1 MGQYDIVTMLRAVPG
16 ILLGFTVH
24 EFLHAYTAYR
34 LGDSTARDEGRLT
47 LNPLKHIDPWGF
59 LLLAVAGFGWAKP
72 VRISPEKFAHPRRDE
87 ILVSLAGPLSN
98 LVLAFGLAAIL
109 KILLAGGVLGGGPV
123 GYETANVLLTAVF
136 INLGLFVF
144 NMIPIPPLDGSHLY
158 LPFLKSRSEK
168 AAILFYRYGVFT
180 LLGVIILESATKIDI
195 LPVGPAVR
203 WLGDL
208 VLTAVGLG

>member
-1 MGQYDIVTMLRAVPG
+1 LGQYDIISMLRAVPG

-24 EFLHAYTAYR
+24 EFFHAYAAYR
-34 LGDSTARDEGRLT
+34 LGDSTAKDEGRLT
-47 LNPLKHIDPWGF
+47 LNPIKHIDPWGF

-72 VRISPEKFAHPRRDE
+72 VRIAPERFANPKRDE
-87 ILVSLAGPLSN
+87 IIVSLAGPFSN
-98 LVLAFGLAAIL
+98 LALAFVLAILL
-109 KILLAGGVLGGGPV
+109 KILLAGPMLGGGIV

-136 INLGLFVF
+136 MNLGLFVF

-168 AAILFYRYGVFT
+168 AAILFYRYGVLALIGT
-180 LLGVIILESATKIDI
+180 IVLENATQVDI
-195 LPVGPAVR
+195 LPIGPAVR

-208 VLTAVGLG
+208 VLNTVGLG

>member
-1 MGQYDIVTMLRAVPG
+1 MLRAIPG

-34 LGDSTARDEGRLT
+34 LGDSTAKDEGRLT

-72 VRISPEKFAHPRRDE
+72 VRISPERFSRPRRDE
-87 ILVSLAGPLSN
+87 ILVSLAGPVSN
-98 LVLAFGLAAIL
+98 LALAFVLALAL
-109 KILLAGGVLGGGPV
+109 KGLLAGDLLGSGIA

-136 INLGLFVF
+136 VNLGLFVF

-158 LPFLKSRSEK
+158 LPFLKGRSEK

-180 LLGVIILESATKIDI
+180 LLGIIVLESATKIDI
-195 LPVGPAVR
+195 LPIGPAVR
-203 WLGDL
+203 WLGGV
-208 VLTAVGLG
+208 VLGVVGLG